1 MECRERLDTGF
12 KQGQTSECGQ
22 LTPTFRPFKLPPMG
36 NTASNP
42 NRTTNI
48 QRTDLSSSTAPSGN
62 RDASS
67 SPSPGNP
74 HRSLRTKKK
83 SLELPDLASLSL
95 SPSSSNTRG
104 RQKAAAI
111 PIPAAP
117 NTKGPFSHYH
127 EAQGIQPQRQRP
139 RNFPSTTS
147 VLQDDFDE
155 VLALEGHRIVPYTP
169 PSLVVQQQSHRDQ
182 HQQQQRPHPPPPR
195 GRQAHLSNIQEL
207 YDRSLDPHHP
217 AAPPS
222 SPASLPRPVF
232 AREVV
237 RSSIPTVL
245 GEAAIQ
251 AATTQDCSV
260 LSPIQEDLAADPVP
274 VNIVWKGGGSEVVLS
289 RAGDDDWKGR
299 QPMEREYVFDT
310 TLFFFSFT
318 FPKCACL
325 IQRDLHWTELGSRNS
340 ASRVTLPLL

>member
-1 MECRERLDTGF
+1 
-12 KQGQTSECGQ
+12 
-22 LTPTFRPFKLPPMG
+22 MG
-36 NTASNP
+36 NTASNPNNP

-48 QRTDLSSSTAPSGN
+48 QRTDQSSSTAN
-62 RDASS
+62 RDSS
-67 SPSPGNP
+67 ASPSPGNP
-74 HRSLRTKKK
+74 HRSLRSKKK

-111 PIPAAP
+111 PIPTAP
-117 NTKGPFSHYH
+117 NNKGPFSHYH

-139 RNFPSTTS
+139 RNFPSTTN

-169 PSLVVQQQSHRDQ
+169 PSIVVQQQSHRDQ
-182 HQQQQRPHPPPPR
+182 HQQRPHPAPPPR
-195 GRQAHLSNIQEL
+195 GRQPPLSARQQAHLSRIQEL
-207 YDRSLDPHHP
+207 YDQSLDPHHP

-222 SPASLPRPVF
+222 SPASFPRPVF
-232 AREVV
+232 AREIV

-245 GEAAIQ
+245 GEAAQQ
-251 AATTQDCSV
+251 AAATQDSSV

-274 VNIVWKGGGSEVVLS
+274 VNIVWKGGGTEVVLS

-299 QPMEREYVFDT
+299 QPMEREYVF
-310 TLFFFSFT
+310 F
-318 FPKCACL
+318 
-325 IQRDLHWTELGSRNS
+325 
-340 ASRVTLPLL
+340 